1 MILNI
6 NGHRVNGKYIV
17 SYRKRIVVEAGVA
30 VVDIEVNNSTIV
42 VDCFGSEGVVD
53 AILSLIDDAFENEIN
68 LVYIN
73 AENIK
78 GNLERAYKDAFQF
91 NNQG

>member
-17 SYRKRIVVEAGVA
+17 SYQKRIFVEASA
-30 VVDIEVNNSTIV
+30 VMVDIEVNNFKIV
-42 VDCFGSEGVVD
+42 VDCFGSEEVAD
-53 AILSLIDDAFENEIN
+53 AVLRLIDEAFENEIN

-78 GNLERAYKDAFQF
+78 GYLERSDKDAF
-91 NNQG
+91 

>member
-42 VDCFGSEGVVD
+42 VDCFGSEGVAD
-53 AILSLIDDAFENEIN
+53 AVLHLIDDAFEHEIDH
-68 LVYIN
+68 VYIN
-73 AENIK
+73 TEHIK
-78 GNLERAYKDAFQF
+78 GNLERVDKDAF
-91 NNQG
+91 

>member
-17 SYRKRIVVEAGVA
+17 SYQKRIFVEASA
-30 VVDIEVNNSTIV
+30 VMVDIEVNNSTIG
-42 VDCFGSEGVVD
+42 VDCFGSEEVAD
-53 AILSLIDDAFENEIN
+53 AILSLIDEAFENEIN

-78 GNLERAYKDAFQF
+78 GNLERVDKDAF
-91 NNQG
+91 